1 MYSMIQSF
9 LLQENFNKLLL
20 LLLLLVS
27 QGNIQQLISQT
38 VSYSINER
46 LIQLACHQSVF
57 QTSQSVSQ
65 TVN

>member
-9 LLQENFNKLLL
+9 LLQESFNKLL

-27 QGNIQQLISQT
+27 QGNIQQSISQT